1 MPIVTAIIPAGQTLL
16 SRQAFLKAATQAVVY
31 SVSAP
36 IGSVRVYLQEV
47 AHENVLIAGEAIGR
61 NALVTVALITGRS
74 DEAKAALIAAMND
87 AAIEHLGADGNQ
99 VRVVLYDIPSSD
111 MGMSNGKSAKSMGR

>member
-16 SRQAFLKAATQAVVY
+16 ARHAFLKAATQAVVD

>member
-16 SRQAFLKAATQAVVY
+16 ARQAFLKAATQAVVD

-61 NALVTVALITGRS
+61 NALVTVALITGSS

>member
-16 SRQAFLKAATQAVVY
+16 ARQAFLKAATQAVVD

>member
-16 SRQAFLKAATQAVVY
+16 SRQAFLKAATQAVVD